1 MLIRNIEKKD
11 KQLNDPLERKTPVS
25 EKKKRYKK
33 KKEKEVSQNQTL
45 IVSYFEREK
54 KETVNAKED

>member
-25 EKKKRYKK
+25 EKKKKYKK